1 MGEARVLLVAA
12 IALGVGLAAGWLLAR
27 FWRPGAAWGLVA
39 LLAVA
44 VVALILAGRQAQ
56 GFEGLGYAIAA
67 VVMLTP
73 AALGAAL
80 GGWLSGWLGGRR

>member
-1 MGEARVLLVAA
+1 MGEARVLLIAA
-12 IALGVGLAAGWLLAR
+12 IALALGLAAGWMLAR
-27 FWRPGAAWGLVA
+27 LWRPGAAWGVA
-39 LLAVA
+39 GVLAVA

-80 GGWLSGWLGGRR
+80 GGWLGGRR

>member
-12 IALGVGLAAGWLLAR
+12 IALGLGLAAGWLLAR

-56 GFEGLGYAIAA
+56 GFGGMGYVIVA
-67 VVMLTP
+67 VVMLSP
-73 AALGAAL
+73 VALGAALGAAL
-80 GGWLSGWLGGRR
+80 GGWLGGRR